1 MDTFIVRVYQ
11 RGRHGAP
18 DDDCLTG
25 VVEET
30 STGSRVTFHGCNQLL
45 SVLHRPR
52 HELPGEA
59 RGGAVPAPRATVRS
73 EVDPEA

>member
-25 VVEET
+25 VVEEI
-30 STGSRVTFHGCNQLL
+30 STGARVTFRDCGQLL
-45 SVLHRPR
+45 SVLHRQG
-52 HELPGEA
+52 HELPGEPRDDA
-59 RGGAVPAPRATVRS
+59 ATAPRATVRS
-73 EVDPEA
+73 GVDPAV